1 MKIRCYDLKVKL
13 FLVVFVFCSLLLSS
27 VVFAQAGWP
36 FNLPEQYSMDIKNMV
51 KFVIPGARDEWLTL
65 PNFFY
70 FIVFPFV
77 AAWAVI
83 YGIMEEIRIFR
94 TAKTPQKIISFVMA
108 ALLLPSGWLLII
120 VNYFYAFDAWV
131 ALMAFGIIFFIGIFF
146 WGAGTFQGYR
156 ADYRE
161 KDLVNQMS
169 AQLLNYEQR
178 IRKISEQIKKGE
190 ISPTQGFNDIAKI
203 RAEMDIARQKIHAI
217 T

>member
-13 FLVVFVFCSLLLSS
+13 FLAVFIFCSLLLSS
-27 VVFAQAGWP
+27 VVFAQTNWL
-36 FNLPEQYSMDIKNMV
+36 FNLPDQYSMDIKSMV

-70 FIVFPFV
+70 FIVFPFI

-94 TAKTPQKIISFVMA
+94 RSKTPQKIISFVMA

-146 WGAGTFQGYR
+146 WGFGTFRGYQT
-156 ADYRE
+156 DYRE
-161 KDLVNQMS
+161 KDLANQMS
-169 AQLLNYEQR
+169 AQLLNYEQK
-178 IRKISEQIKKGE
+178 IRKISEDIKNGRINSTE
-190 ISPTQGFNDIAKI
+190 GFNAIQEVRK
-203 RAEMDIARQKIHAI
+203 EMDIVRERIRSI
-217 T
+217 